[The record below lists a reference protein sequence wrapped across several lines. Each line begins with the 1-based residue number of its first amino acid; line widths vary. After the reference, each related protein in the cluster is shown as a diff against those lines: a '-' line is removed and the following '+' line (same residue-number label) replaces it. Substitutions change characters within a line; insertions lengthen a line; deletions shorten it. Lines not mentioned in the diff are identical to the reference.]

1 MLTATYTIVAMS
13 VEQANVRSS
22 LNSFY
27 QLVRGTF
34 RHEDFLS
41 PPQADYACEAMQ
53 RLYDAMCCRKV
64 ELYLIPALRRLTRVA
79 DRLLDELEQ
88 LRQAAAGTL
97 AALVERL
104 RTRPADGAEEV
115 SAFCGDAEA
124 FCGVLFARLDRE
136 EEQLFPLA
144 RVALPSEAW
153 FAIAHQIMAREP
165 GAAAPAHGPGLEG
178 TGLPPADA
186 MRPGTARP
194 PAGTGVTLN

>member
-1 MLTATYTIVAMS
+1 MS

-34 RHEDFLS
+34 RHEECLS

-53 RLYDAMCCRKV
+53 RLYDAVCCRKV

-104 RTRPADGAEEV
+104 RARPADGADEV

-124 FCGVLFARLDRE
+124 FCGVLLARLDRE

-165 GAAAPAHGPGLEG
+165 GADVLPRAPGMAAD
-178 TGLPPADA
+178 GLPPAEA
-186 MRPGTARP
+186 RRPGAARP
-194 PAGTGVTLN
+194 PATRGVTLN